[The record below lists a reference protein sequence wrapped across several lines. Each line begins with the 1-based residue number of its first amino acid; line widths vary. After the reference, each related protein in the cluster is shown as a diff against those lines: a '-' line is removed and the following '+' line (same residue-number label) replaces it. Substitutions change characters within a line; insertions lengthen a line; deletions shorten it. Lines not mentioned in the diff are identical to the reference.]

1 MLRTRPPETLVAG
14 RYVLLDQ
21 IGSGGMGSV
30 WRARDRRTGGL
41 VAAKVLGHHSDA
53 LLVRFVREQAVR
65 IRHPHVLA
73 PTGWVAEDDLV
84 VIVMDLVTGGSVQTL
99 LSEHGPLPEGYVAR
113 VLEQTLRG
121 LAAVH
126 AAGVVHRDIKPGNL
140 LLAPT
145 RDDGPDVRIVDF
157 GVAAVLT
164 GDRFTS
170 APGAIGTGGFMA
182 PEQARGAVPDPRQD
196 LYSVGAVGLHLLTG
210 IHPSRAPE
218 IPSGRL
224 RPLLERLLAPEPE
237 HRPADAD
244 DALRLLRRLDPPYDA
259 GPAVPDRLG
268 PAPDETRVPLPARL
282 QIAAFGAITLGCAI
296 VATILLR

>member
-1 MLRTRPPETLVAG
+1 MLRTTPPETLVAG

-21 IGSGGMGSV
+21 IGAGGMGLV

-73 PTGWVAEDDLV
+73 PTGWAADDDLV
-84 VIVMDLVTGGSVQTL
+84 VLVMDLVAGGSVQAL
-99 LSEHGPLPEGYVAR
+99 LAEHGPLPEGYVAR

-126 AAGVVHRDIKPGNL
+126 GAGVVHRDVKPANL

-145 RDDGPDVRIVDF
+145 GDGTPDVRVADF
-157 GVAAVLT
+157 GVAAVLL

-170 APGAIGTGGFMA
+170 APGAIGTDGFMA
-182 PEQARGAVPDPRQD
+182 PEQAVGAAPDPRQD

-210 IHPSRAPE
+210 VHPARAPA

-224 RPLLERLLAPEPE
+224 RPLLDRLLAPDPT
-237 HRPADAD
+237 HRLGSAEE
-244 DALRLLRRLDPPYDA
+244 ALNLLARLDVPWHG
-259 GPAVPDRLG
+259 GPATPDRLG
-268 PAPDETRVPLPARL
+268 PAPDEPVVPPVAWL
-282 QIAAFGAITLGCAI
+282 QVAALTAVTLTCLL
-296 VATILLR
+296 ATLLMLH